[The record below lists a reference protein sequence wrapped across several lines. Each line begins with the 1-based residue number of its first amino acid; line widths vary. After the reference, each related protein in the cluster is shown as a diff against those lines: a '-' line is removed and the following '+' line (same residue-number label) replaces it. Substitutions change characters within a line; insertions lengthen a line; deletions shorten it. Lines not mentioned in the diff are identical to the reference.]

1 MTFNNACARKNSY
14 ILTFSRM
21 NCVSSSSV
29 GSKCTFAADRL
40 AILERTM
47 SNYMRMRTATLV
59 AMAAD
64 KIESRFVADDV
75 AAIDRKIKDTAS
87 KMITLRQCTSFTT

>member
-1 MTFNNACARKNSY
+1 MTFNNACTKKSY

-21 NCVSSSSV
+21 NCVSSTTV
-29 GSKCTFAADRL
+29 GSKCTFATDRL

-87 KMITLRQCTSFTT
+87 KMITLRQCTVENRN